1 MARRRR
7 ASSMPRNNGALTGV
21 VVQIEKAVT
30 DNATGNIAGFG
41 IGLRNG
47 SDVGN
52 VAIPDNHR
60 A

>member
-1 MARRRR
+1 
-7 ASSMPRNNGALTGV
+7 MPRNNGALMAV

-41 IGLRNG
+41 MGLRNG

-52 VAIPDNHR
+52 VAIPDHHR